1 MMNGYPMIMMVLA
14 IKAWAVALIVVAVLL
29 LVAFIALGIYG
40 RKLQAKSDAS
50 QAELRAA
57 AQSMTMLVID
67 KKRMKLKDAGL
78 PQILLDQTPKY
89 LRGSKL
95 PIVKA
100 KIGPRIMPLICEEKI
115 FDLIPLKKEI
125 RASVSGIYILDV
137 KGLRNNS
144 LEKRPEKKK
153 GRKKKGKKE

>member
-1 MMNGYPMIMMVLA
+1 MNNSYPLIMMALG
-14 IKAWAVALIVVAVLL
+14 IKAWVVALIVVIVLL
-29 LVAFIALGIYG
+29 LVAVVALGIYG
-40 RKLQAKSDAS
+40 QKLQKKSDAS
-50 QAELRAA
+50 QAELKAA

-78 PQILLDQTPKY
+78 PQIVLDQTPKY

-100 KIGPRIMPLICEEKI
+100 KIGPRIMPLICDEKI

-125 RASVSGIYILDV
+125 RASVSGIYILEV
-137 KGLRNNS
+137 KGLRSNT
-144 LEKRPEKKK
+144 LEKKPEKKK
-153 GRKKKGKKE
+153 KKKKK